1 MQSAYLTMKAKIG
14 KLKLVTAALE
24 ELEEIIEFNE
34 VYGRYDIIALIEL
47 EDMEELKT
55 FIQNKIMIIAGLSY
69 CETFI
74 VRD

>member
-1 MQSAYLTMKAKIG
+1 MQVAYLTMKAKMG

-24 ELEEIIEFNE
+24 ELNEIAEFHE
-34 VYGRYDIIALIEL
+34 VYGRYDIFALVEV
-47 EDMEELKT
+47 EDLAELKT
-55 FIQNKIMIIAGLSY
+55 FIQNKIMIISGLSY

>member
-1 MQSAYLTMKAKIG
+1 MQLAYLTMKSKMG

-24 ELEEIIEFNE
+24 ELDEIAEFHE
-34 VYGRYDIIALIEL
+34 VYGRFDIFALVEV
-47 EDMEELKT
+47 EDLAELKA
-55 FIQNKIMIIAGLSY
+55 FVQNKIMIITGLSY